1 MKRILPILLLLI
13 APHALAQQKP
23 IRVLVGLAPGGA
35 VEITARV
42 FSERLRAALDVPV
55 LVESRVGAS
64 GLIAMEAMLAAPR
77 DGTTLLFAPNGGVT
91 LVPQTVKAAKFDPF
105 KDVAPVARVAHAPFV
120 LAVNASV
127 PVTTLAEFIA
137 AAKQNADL
145 RNFGASPG
153 TIPHVLA
160 SAFGAA
166 AGLDLVNV
174 PYKGQGQVVIDLVG
188 GQLLASLLTPAEAL
202 PQARTG
208 KLRVIAQIAASRAS
222 LLPDVPT
229 FRESGIAIDHP
240 TWFGF
245 YAAAGTPPAAI
256 ERIGAALA
264 EAGRSSEVRERLAQL
279 GLETQVMDARAVL
292 ELMRVEYADWAKA
305 IKAAGLQAQ

>member
-1 MKRILPILLLLI
+1 MKRILTILLLLA
-13 APHALAQQKP
+13 APHALAQPKP

-42 FSERLRAALDVPV
+42 YADRLRAALEVPV
-55 LVESRVGAS
+55 LIENRVGAS

-91 LVPQTVKAAKFDPF
+91 LVPQTMKAAKFDPL
-105 KDVAPVARVAHAPFV
+105 KDVAPVARVAHAPFLLV
-120 LAVNASV
+120 VNASV
-127 PVTTLAEFIA
+127 PAATLAEFIA
-137 AAKQNADL
+137 AAKQNANL

-153 TIPHVLA
+153 TIPQLLA
-160 SAFGAA
+160 TAFGAA
-166 AGLDLVNV
+166 AGLDLLHV
-174 PYKGQGQVVIDLVG
+174 PYKGAGQVVIDLVG
-188 GQLLASLLTPAEAL
+188 GQLSASLLTPAEAL
-202 PQARTG
+202 PQARAG
-208 KLRVIAQIAASRAS
+208 KLRLIAQIAPTRVS

-229 FRESGIAIDHP
+229 FKESGVAIENV

-256 ERIGAALA
+256 DRIAAALRQA
-264 EAGRSSEVRERLAQL
+264 AQSSEVRERLAQL

-292 ELMRVEYADWAKA
+292 ELMRLEHAEWARA
-305 IKAAGLQAQ
+305 IKAAGLQPQ